1 MPHFLRILPL
11 CLLLG
16 GCLSPGETRLPGGT
30 YRLQPSAD
38 AANLDEWQEVEVV
51 WPEGHRKLL
60 AHALN
65 TPTKTRLTLMDPTT
79 LATVAA
85 CTMENGRA
93 SLSGPAAMSDLA
105 PELPLAVLQLAI
117 WPQGSVQHGL
127 SGGLRS
133 TTLAGKRVIE
143 DGETTLAEIETQA
156 DRSRIIRLPRYGTT
170 IWIRPT
176 PQP

>member
-1 MPHFLRILPL
+1 MPHFLRISPL
-11 CLLLG
+11 CLLLV

-38 AANLDEWQEVEVV
+38 AASLDELQEVEITY
-51 WPEGHRKLL
+51 PKGHRKML
-60 AHALN
+60 AHVLN

-85 CTMENGRA
+85 CTMENGRTT
-93 SLSGPAAMSDLA
+93 LIGPAAASDLA

-117 WPQGSVQHGL
+117 WPQGSVQRGL

-133 TTLAGKRVIE
+133 STHAGKRVID
-143 DGETTLAEIETQA
+143 DGDTTLAEFETQA
-156 DRSRIIRLPRYGTT
+156 DRSRTIHLPRYSTT
-170 IWIRPT
+170 IRIRPAS
-176 PQP
+176 QP